1 MNEVQIYING
11 QRIDLFSDENISLTS
26 SIQNARD
33 IGKIFTDF
41 TQSFSVPASR
51 TNNKVFKHYYNPDI
65 AAGYN
70 YDARIKQPAIIE
82 LNYAT
87 FRIGQI
93 RLDGVQLKQGKP
105 SSYKI
110 TFFGNTVTLPDLLGE
125 DRLSDIGALDAYDH
139 DYDANQVRIGLTSN
153 LVNGNIVYPLIS
165 HTERLYYDSTD
176 VATDGGNLYYDGTK
190 QNRGVQ
196 YTDLKPAL
204 KVSAIINAIETQYGI
219 TFDSKFFDGTLVG
232 YENTFTE
239 LFMWLHAKKGE
250 MLTAEGVVTR
260 SKIKNFLFSS
270 GTDIVFFDFPD
281 AADML
286 LQPQLIANFQRQY
299 QIDLTI
305 TPTQAGEYS
314 IFIYRDNVIIDSII
328 NVTGT
333 YNTTQYVIQGNQ
345 QTTIYVEIETSGGIT
360 NYDAEW
366 NINQF
371 ETSTDPLNPGDTV
384 TNAIYASTSQSLIA
398 TVAIKDNI
406 PNMKVMDFLSNL
418 FRMFNLTSYV
428 KPNGN
433 IYVEPLDVFFE
444 EGSISNI
451 SKYIDNTDVKVNRA
465 IPYKSVFFEYPK
477 SKTFFAEKRNQIFG
491 GVQFG
496 NLEYHQNLWD
506 GTQYNLTV
514 GFEKMV
520 YERMTDS
527 TNSAP
532 TSIQWGWS
540 TDYKGDSAKD
550 VEKASSVIGAPLL
563 FYNVSQSTTST
574 IGGVSVS
581 TPISLIAGNQYNITT
596 YNRPSNVNLQQTQT
610 LNFGSEID
618 EFNLIQNNNSIY
630 ENFYKVYILQ
640 VFNQQARKFVF
651 KGILP
656 NKVLLN
662 YSVNDTFIIGDTE
675 YIINSL
681 QIDAGSG
688 NTKLEL
694 INKLF

>member
-1 MNEVQIYING
+1 MNEVQIYINS

-41 TQSFSVPASR
+41 TQSFSVPASS

-65 AAGYN
+65 ANGYN

-93 RLDGVQLKQGKP
+93 RLDGVQLQQGKP

-139 DYDANQVRIGLTSN
+139 DYDADQVRIGLTSS
-153 LVNGNIVYPLIS
+153 LVSGNIVYPLIS
-165 HTERLYYDSTD
+165 HTERLYYDSAGVTTD
-176 VATDGGNLYYDGTK
+176 DGNLYYDGAK
-190 QNRGVQ
+190 PNRGVQ

-204 KVSAIINAIETQYGI
+204 KVSAIIDAIETQYGI
-219 TFDSKFFDGTLVG
+219 TFDSQFFDGTLVG

-239 LFMWLHAKKGE
+239 LFMWLHSKKGA

-260 SKIKNFLFSS
+260 SKVKNFLFSS

-305 TPTQAGEYS
+305 TPTQTGEYS

-333 YNTTQYVIQGNQ
+333 YNTTEYVIQGNE

-384 TNAIYASTSQSLIA
+384 TNAVYAATNQSLIA
-398 TVAIKDNI
+398 TIAIKDNI

-428 KPNGN
+428 KQNGN
-433 IYVEPLDVFFE
+433 IYVEPLDVFFKD
-444 EGSISNI
+444 GSISDI
-451 SKYIDNTDVKVNRA
+451 SKYIDNSQIQVNRA
-465 IPYKSVFFEYPK
+465 IPYKSVFFEYPD

-491 GVQFG
+491 GVPFG

-506 GTQYNLTV
+506 GTQYKLTV
-514 GFEKMV
+514 AFEKVV

-527 TNSAP
+527 TGSAANKHP
-532 TSIQWGWS
+532 M
-540 TDYKGDSAKD
+540 
-550 VEKASSVIGAPLL
+550 
-563 FYNVSQSTTST
+563 
-574 IGGVSVS
+574 GV
-581 TPISLIAGNQYNITT
+581 
-596 YNRPSNVNLQQTQT
+596 
-610 LNFGSEID
+610 
-618 EFNLIQNNNSIY
+618 
-630 ENFYKVYILQ
+630 VY
-640 VFNQQARKFVF
+640 
-651 KGILP
+651 
-656 NKVLLN
+656 
-662 YSVNDTFIIGDTE
+662 
-675 YIINSL
+675 
-681 QIDAGSG
+681 
-688 NTKLEL
+688 
-694 INKLF
+694 